1 LTAAAL
7 VAIDWG
13 TTSARAYRVAPTGQ
27 VLEARTAPLG
37 ILQVTDGRFDD
48 ALAQLL
54 GDWREE
60 GVPRVACGMI
70 GSRQGWVEAPYIA
83 CPAPLTALVDGLV
96 RTPHGELV
104 IVPGVST
111 RDAYGIPDA
120 MRGEETQIVGGVDHR
135 EERVL
140 LVLPGTHSKWA
151 RVESGRI
158 VDFMTFMTGEM
169 WHVMRTHSILAK
181 LAEDTGT
188 ADAGPGFERGVA
200 RGLGP
205 GNLTHDAFGAR
216 TLALMGELAGGEVSD
231 WLSGLMIGREVR
243 NARTWAHRHGYDGA
257 RVRLIGTDAL
267 CDRYAAALKQAE
279 VIVERAGSDAAA
291 MGIFRIAV
299 QAGIANSVH

>member
-1 LTAAAL
+1 MTAAAL
-7 VAIDWG
+7 VAVDWG

-111 RDAYGIPDA
+111 RDAYGIPDV

-151 RVESGRI
+151 CVESGRI
-158 VDFMTFMTGEM
+158 VDFMTFMTGEA

-181 LAEDTGT
+181 LAAEPASAGP
-188 ADAGPGFERGVA
+188 GPGFERGVA

-205 GNLTHDAFGAR
+205 GNLAHDAFGAR
-216 TLALMGELAGGEVSD
+216 TLALMGELKGDEVGD

-243 NARTWAHRHGYDGA
+243 NARTWAHRHGYDGG

-267 CDRYAAALKQAE
+267 CERYAGALKQAD
-279 VIVERAGSDAAA
+279 VIVERADNDAAA
-291 MGIFRIAV
+291 LGIFRIAV
-299 QAGIANSVH
+299 QAGIAVPVH